1 MNEETLLEYR
11 HGQILYKVRPQNGV
25 AEKLEEDG
33 LFLVIWYRGRSRYH
47 IVQGSECIKTC
58 RSMRE
63 ADVFLR
69 KEMGKAIS
77 VDDGVRSFGKSGD
90 AHEVDL
96 NI

>member
-33 LFLVIWYRGRSRYH
+33 LFLVTWYRGRNRYH
-47 IVQGSECIKTC
+47 IVQGGECIKTC

-63 ADVFLR
+63 ADAFLR

-77 VDDGVRSFGKSGD
+77 VGDG
-90 AHEVDL
+90 AI
-96 NI
+96 N